1 MKCLIHQNV
10 PKPLDGLKKKG
21 RLVRSGG
28 GVLSLQP
35 LVLWE
40 ATLQPITLCKATL
53 QPVNTVESYI
63 VACCSMD
70 RYIVYSLLLCGK
82 LPYSVS
88 IPPWRKVD
96 TPSLSHFSL
105 VSWSPVRF
113 FGFDFFFLFANSY
126 SGMAGYFHSC
136 YVLFPEILLSSLV
149 GNTCIGVNKFS
160 HFQQHLHSLFQTWAG
175 GFQPE
180 KLLQQGEGRRARK
193 ERCRMCP
200 CQAEHSLTGVRPIQ
214 PIFPLNLDLRCVMGV
229 SKVALWVTTFA
240 TKPGNL
246 SLVPGAHLVRRK
258 N

>member
-10 PKPLDGLKKKG
+10 PKPLDGLKKKV

-113 FGFDFFFLFANSY
+113 FGFDFFFPLCKLLLRHGRVFSQLLCFISRNS
-126 SGMAGYFHSC
+126 SKQPCG
-136 YVLFPEILLSSLV
+136 
-149 GNTCIGVNKFS
+149 
-160 HFQQHLHSLFQTWAG
+160 QHLYRCKQVQSLPAAFTFFVPNMG
-175 GFQPE
+175 GWFLAREAPAA
-180 KLLQQGEGRRARK
+180 GRRQK
-193 ERCRMCP
+193 GQEREM
-200 CQAEHSLTGVRPIQ
+200 Q
-214 PIFPLNLDLRCVMGV
+214 N
-229 SKVALWVTTFA
+229 
-240 TKPGNL
+240 
-246 SLVPGAHLVRRK
+246 VPMSS
-258 N
+258 